1 MSRILKVSQSNYRI
15 QTASN
20 GSITL
25 DTGNDAGTV
34 YITGDLVVQGNNT
47 VINTVE
53 MTVED
58 RLLTLN
64 KNGGNGNP
72 AAVYPDWGIV
82 ADAYSNKRSGIEI
95 DRGAHPNGNA
105 QIIFDEKVSY
115 YDGLLGTEVNGA
127 FVLKTKTSD
136 DVTGL
141 SLAGIV
147 NDRSSDFIFDLKSS
161 GGMLRIAN
169 GGTNDDYYI
178 HVSENDNN
186 IPNWRAI
193 TNYVTASQ
201 GVATVDRLYF
211 PPTASPGNE
220 DSKIQA
226 FGSNIQFFVGHPGI
240 LNNQNIAATL
250 SQNGLSVNNVN
261 ILDDSINNISSNN
274 LVLLANNNNVEINS
288 FLNLTNQAIY
298 PLLSATKT
306 QLFSAAPFFNSTDLH
321 GVGAGKTGLFFKNTS
336 TVGMKDGSGTVTNV
350 DELVSKNRAVL
361 LSILL

>member
-25 DTGNDAGTV
+25 DTGSDAGTV
-34 YITGDLVVQGNNT
+34 YVTGDLVVQGNTTSVNT
-47 VINTVE
+47 SQLYI
-53 MTVED
+53 ED
-58 RLLTLN
+58 RLITLN
-64 KNGGNGNP
+64 KNGGNTNP
-72 AAVYPDWGIV
+72 SAVYPDWGIL
-82 ADAYSNKRSGIEI
+82 ADAQSNKRSGIEI
-95 DRGAHPNGNA
+95 DRGAHPDGNA
-105 QIIFDEKVSY
+105 QLIFDEKISY
-115 YDGLLGTEVNGA
+115 FDGQLLTEVQGA
-127 FVLKTKTSD
+127 FVLKTATSNE
-136 DVTGL
+136 VTGL

-147 NDRSSDFIFDLKSS
+147 NDRPSNFIFDLKST

-169 GGTNDDYYI
+169 GGTNDDYYV
-178 HVSENDNN
+178 HVSDDDNN
-186 IPNWRAI
+186 IPNWKAI

-211 PPTASPGNE
+211 PPTAAPGNE

-240 LNNQNIAATL
+240 LNNQNIVATL

-261 ILDDSINNISSNN
+261 ILDDSINNTSSNN

-288 FLNLTNQAIY
+288 FLNLSNQATF
-298 PLLSATKT
+298 PVLSATKT
-306 QLFSAAPFFNSTDLH
+306 HLFSNTANI
-321 GVGAGKTGLFFKNTS
+321 GAGKTGLFFKNTS
-336 TVGMKDGSGTVTNV
+336 TTGMINNV